1 MKRGHVEKAVK
12 AQSDNFKVKSLF
24 DKYTANVAA
33 LTTLAA
39 AGTTFAQSSV
49 SISGLLDMAYYKI
62 GGSGSTA
69 QTNGQGVSTIIGSA
83 TSAINF
89 NVVEDLGGGLKAQA
103 FVALDPR
110 AFAMD
115 SAAGVPAAPGLQR
128 HEAYVGVS
136 GAFGNLRLGAVNS
149 GSLAASGTGSVLGTA
164 TGSGYG
170 AADLA
175 AGGAIRYNRGL
186 RFDTPRVSGF
196 AASINYAPGND
207 DGATLNTVANMAG
220 GPGLGGIVMPT
231 GQQIT
236 DFSLSYAAGPLN
248 VTLSSLQRSAT
259 PNTTAVAPKS
269 TYNSIG
275 ANYTMGA
282 ARVFATWGDGDKS
295 SQAAAGGGATALVTQ
310 ASHLDSKLSRIGAQY
325 TMGATTLMA
334 STTSVEIGTTPKRTI
349 MGLRADYALS
359 KRTAA
364 YGAYE
369 AIDTGLATSNK
380 INTVAVGVR
389 HSF

>member
-1 MKRGHVEKAVK
+1 
-12 AQSDNFKVKSLF
+12 
-24 DKYTANVAA
+24 
-33 LTTLAA
+33 
-39 AGTTFAQSSV
+39 
-49 SISGLLDMAYYKI
+49 MAYYKI

-110 AFAMD
+110 TFAMD
-115 SAAGVPAAPGLQR
+115 GATGAATGPGIGR
-128 HEAYVGVS
+128 HETFVGVS

-149 GSLAASGTGSVLGTA
+149 GSLAASGAGSVLGTA

-170 AADLA
+170 LADLQ
-175 AGGAIRYNRGL
+175 AGGAIRYSRSV
-186 RFDTPRVSGF
+186 RYDTPRVSGF

-207 DGATLNTVANMAG
+207 DGTTAG
-220 GPGLGGIVMPT
+220 NSALGGIVMPT
-231 GQQIT
+231 GQEVT
-236 DFSLSYAAGPLN
+236 DLSLSYAAGPLS
-248 VTLSSLQRSAT
+248 VTLSSLSRSAT
-259 PNTTAVAPKS
+259 PNTTVTAPAVAVPKS

-295 SQAAAGGGATALVTQ
+295 SQAASAGGLTSLLTSVNGQ
-310 ASHLDSKLSRIGAQY
+310 DSKLSRIGGQY

-334 STTSVEIGTTPKRTI
+334 STTSVEIGTAAKRTI

-369 AIDTGLATSNK
+369 AIDTGATSANK

>member
-1 MKRGHVEKAVK
+1 
-12 AQSDNFKVKSLF
+12 
-24 DKYTANVAA
+24 
-33 LTTLAA
+33 LAA

-49 SISGLLDMAYYKI
+49 TISGLLDMAYYNI
-62 GGSGSTA
+62 GGNGAST
-69 QTNGQGVSTIIGSA
+69 QMKGQGVSTIIGSA

-110 AFAMD
+110 TFAMD
-115 SAAGVPAAPGLQR
+115 GAAGAATAPGMGR
-128 HEAYVGVS
+128 HETFVGVS

-149 GSLAASGTGSVLGTA
+149 GSLAASGAGSVLGTA

-170 AADLA
+170 LADLA
-175 AGGAIRYNRGL
+175 AGGAIRYSRGL
-186 RFDTPRVSGF
+186 RFDTPRVNGF

-207 DGATLNTVANMAG
+207 DGSQATGVSTAVAGAVT
-220 GPGLGGIVMPT
+220 PV
-231 GQQIT
+231 GQRIT
-236 DFSLSYAAGPLN
+236 DLGLSYVAGPIN
-248 VTLSSLQRSAT
+248 VTVSSLQRSAVT
-259 PNTTAVAPKS
+259 GANATASQVKS

-282 ARVFATWGDGDKS
+282 ARVFVTMGDGDKS
-295 SQAAAGGGATALVTQ
+295 SLASAAPTLGLLNSAAGSDT
-310 ASHLDSKLSRIGAQY
+310 KLSRIGGSY

-334 STTSVEIGTTPKRTI
+334 STTSLEVGTLPKRTI

-364 YGAYE
+364 YVGYE
-369 AIDTGLATSNK
+369 GIDTGGTSLNK
-380 INTVAVGVR
+380 ITTAMVGVR

>member
-1 MKRGHVEKAVK
+1 MKKT
-12 AQSDNFKVKSLF
+12 LI
-24 DKYTANVAA
+24 A
-33 LTTLAA
+33 LATLAA
-39 AGTTFAQSSV
+39 AGTSFAQSSV
-49 SISGLLDMAYYKI
+49 TISGLLDMAYYKI

-89 NVVEDLGGGLKAQA
+89 SVVEDLGGGLRAQA

-110 AFAMD
+110 TFAMD
-115 SAAGVPAAPGLQR
+115 GAAGAATAPGIGR
-128 HEAYVGVS
+128 HETFVGVT
-136 GAFGNLRLGAVNS
+136 GGFGQIRLGAVNS
-149 GSLAASGTGSVLGTA
+149 GSLAASSAGSVMGTA
-164 TGSGYG
+164 TGGGYG
-170 AADLA
+170 VADLQ
-175 AGGAIRYNRGL
+175 AGGAIRYSRSV
-186 RFDTPRVSGF
+186 RYDTPRVNGF

-207 DGATLNTVANMAG
+207 DGTTAG
-220 GPGLGGIVMPT
+220 NSLLGGIVMPV
-231 GQQIT
+231 GAQVT
-236 DFSLSYAAGPLN
+236 DLGLSYVKGPIN

-259 PNTTAVAPKS
+259 PGTTTPLVKS

-282 ARVFATWGDGDKS
+282 ARLFATMGDGDKS
-295 SQAAAGGGATALVTQ
+295 SQAAASGGLTALVNSTPN
-310 ASHLDSKLSRIGAQY
+310 LDTKLSRIGGQY

-334 STTSVEIGTTPKRTI
+334 SNTTLEVGTTPKRTI

-364 YGAYE
+364 YGVYE
-369 AIDTGLATSNK
+369 SIDTGATSANK

-389 HSF
+389 HTF